1 VASANARGSSD
12 SELRLSRRGALARGG
27 FGLAGALVSA
37 SLAQRAFARQSTP
50 IATEP
55 GAFSPDEQLAL
66 ETIVSARLGDFRIPG
81 AVVGV
86 SIPGRGSWVS
96 AQGIA
101 DLGTATPIATD
112 DHFRIASVTK
122 TFAATVVLQLV
133 DAGKLALDDT
143 LDQYVP
149 GIPNGSEITIRQLL
163 QMTAGIYDF
172 TLDEQ
177 FMAAYDRDPL
187 VLYTPEDVIA
197 IVERHEPDFAPG
209 TSLSYSDTNYTLL
222 GLIIEQITG
231 TSAAQALQDYIYDPL
246 GLTQTSIPDTTQMPE
261 PFARGYITTSTTD
274 DTLRDV
280 TLSNPL
286 TAWTAGGIVSTV
298 HDLQLW
304 AVALGEGTLLS
315 PETQRERLQWILLPG
330 GSRLPVS
337 YGLGIMDVAG
347 FVGHNGAI
355 YGYSTWVLYDPQSK
369 GSLVVL
375 TNRGELQVEFAAPI
389 AVDIIEYLFP
399 GRIEAAEATPAAA
412 TPAA

>member
-1 VASANARGSSD
+1 MASANTRGSSD
-12 SELRLSRRGALARGG
+12 AALRVSRRSALVRGG
-27 FGLAGALVSA
+27 FGLAGALASA
-37 SLAQRAFARQSTP
+37 SFAPQTAARQSTP
-50 IATEP
+50 AAMEP
-55 GAFSPDEQLAL
+55 GAFSPEEQLAL
-66 ETIVSARLGDFRIPG
+66 EAIVAGRLGSLKVPG

-96 AQGIA
+96 AQGIG
-101 DLGTATPIATD
+101 DLRTAAPITTD
-112 DHFRIASVTK
+112 DHFRIASVSK

-133 DAGKLALDDT
+133 DAGKLALDDI
-143 LDQYVP
+143 LEQFVP

-177 FMAAYDRDPL
+177 FIAAYDRDPT
-187 VLYTPEDVIA
+187 VLYTPDDVIA

-209 TSLSYSDTNYTLL
+209 ASLSYSDTNYTLL

-231 TSAAQALQDYIYDPL
+231 TSATQALQDYIYDPL
-246 GLTQTSIPDTTQMPE
+246 GLTQTSMPDTPEMPE
-261 PFARGYITTSTTD
+261 PFARGYIATSATD
-274 DTLRDV
+274 DSLRDV
-280 TLSNPL
+280 TPSNPL
-286 TAWTAGGIVSTV
+286 SAWTAGGIVSTL
-298 HDLQLW
+298 HDLQIW

-315 PETQRERLQWILLPG
+315 PETQRERLQFILLPG

-389 AVDIIEYLFP
+389 AVDIIELLFP
-399 GRIEAAEATPAAA
+399 GRIEAEESTPAAA
-412 TPAA
+412 